1 MTARRISFAALVA
14 VLVTCAL
21 AAPALAAPA
30 AKKPYSLVL
39 SPATIPS
46 GSQATVSATYTN
58 LTDQQQLGSSNLTA
72 PAGYTVLSAQI
83 SGPAPATAT
92 ASVVRDVVQLR
103 GLSKPPGASVTVQM
117 TVSTGCAATSGTWTA
132 VTKQANDFNGPPGND
147 LTLDASRSSTTTTT
161 SGGCRLVFS
170 TQPKDV
176 QAGSTITG
184 VVGDPAG
191 PPVAVSVLDGSGN
204 LADAAIS
211 ITVGLGTAPAG
222 AVLDGTKTVT
232 SSNGVATFGDLSVDE
247 IGKYTLVATS
257 PQATSATSDAFKAH
271 LTLVRCFDNTFCTA
285 DAAID
290 GTVPG
295 SNRRY
300 TNSLKVD
307 APPNPDGGVSNDGGA
322 LALSFNGSAVPNCP
336 TYAPVSPDTEVVLG
350 PNRVKTVTSTIA
362 KSILDERHRS
372 ATSLQTCL
380 IAPYQF
386 NLGTA
391 SGNGGQAQPLGGDVD
406 GDGHDD
412 YVGLLPNCNPVKPD
426 PPCQVSAGTDAQG
439 NGVVVYL
446 LPADPRDPLGRH

>member
-1 MTARRISFAALVA
+1 MIGRRASFAALVA
-14 VLVTCAL
+14 VLATCAI
-21 AAPALAAPA
+21 AAPAPAAPA
-30 AKKPYSLVL
+30 IKKPYSLVL

-46 GSQATVSATYTN
+46 GSEVTVSATYTN
-58 LTDQQQLGSSNLTA
+58 LTDQQQLGSSDLTA
-72 PAGYTVLSAQI
+72 PAGYTVTSAQI

-92 ASVVRDVVQLR
+92 ATATGKVVQLR
-103 GLSKPPGASVTVQM
+103 GLSTPPGASVTVEM

-132 VTKQANDFNGPPGND
+132 ITKQANDFNGPPGND
-147 LTLDASRSSTTTTT
+147 LALDESRSSTTTTT
-161 SGGCRLVFS
+161 TGGCRLVFS
-170 TQPKDV
+170 TQPTDV

-184 VVGDPAG
+184 VAGDPAG
-191 PPVAVSVLDGSGN
+191 PPVAVSVLDGAGN
-204 LADAAIS
+204 LTNAAIS
-211 ITVGLGTAPAG
+211 IAVGLGTAPAG

-232 SSNGVATFGDLSVDE
+232 SSNGVATFGDLSVDKV
-247 IGKYTLVATS
+247 GTYTLVATS
-257 PQATSATSDAFKAH
+257 PQASSATSDAFKAH
-271 LTLVRCFDNTFCTA
+271 LALVPCINNAFCTA
-285 DAAID
+285 MAAID

-300 TNSLKVD
+300 TNTLKVD
-307 APPNPDGGVSNDGGA
+307 APPNPDPGVANDGGA
-322 LALSFNGSAVPNCP
+322 LALSFNGGAVPNCP

-362 KSILDERHRS
+362 KAILDQRRRS

-380 IAPYQF
+380 LAPYQF

-391 SGNGGQAQPLGGDVD
+391 SGNGGKAQPIGDAD
-406 GDGHDD
+406 GDGSPD

-439 NGVVVYL
+439 NGVVVYV

>member
-1 MTARRISFAALVA
+1 MNARRISFAALVA
-14 VLVTCAL
+14 VLAACAL
-21 AAPALAAPA
+21 AAPALAAPEV
-30 AKKPYSLVL
+30 KKPYSIVL
-39 SPATIPS
+39 SPTTIPS
-46 GSQATVSATYTN
+46 GAQVTVSATYTN

-72 PAGYTVLSAQI
+72 PAGYTVTSAQI

-92 ASVVRDVVQLR
+92 ATVAGDVVQLR
-103 GLSKPPGASVTVQM
+103 GLSTPPGASVTVQM
-117 TVSTGCAATSGTWTA
+117 TVSTGCTATSGTWTA

-147 LTLDASRSSTTTTT
+147 LALDTSRSSTTTVTT
-161 SGGCRLVFS
+161 GGCRLVFS

-191 PPVAVSVLDGSGN
+191 PPVAVSVLDGAGN
-204 LADAAIS
+204 LTDAAIA

-222 AVLDGTKTVT
+222 AALDGTKTVT

-247 IGKYTLVATS
+247 IGTYTLVATS
-257 PQATSATSDAFKAH
+257 PYATSATSDTFKAH
-271 LTLVRCFDNTFCTA
+271 LALVPCINNEFCTA
-285 DAAID
+285 TAAIG

-300 TNSLKVD
+300 TNTVRVD
-307 APPNPDGGVSNDGGA
+307 APPNQDTSVTNDGGA
-322 LALSFNGSAVPNCP
+322 LALSFNTSAIPDCP
-336 TYAPVSPDTEVVLG
+336 TYAPISPDTEVVLG

-362 KSILDERHRS
+362 KAILDDRRRS
-372 ATSLQTCL
+372 ANSLQTCL

-386 NLGTA
+386 DLGTA
-391 SGNGGQAQPLGGDVD
+391 SGNGGKAQSLGGDVD
-406 GDGHDD
+406 GDGHED

-426 PPCQVSAGTDAQG
+426 PPCQVSTGTDAQG